1 MLLYLVVSVTWQGNL
16 LRQRR
21 GRRSRGEVRGRRSS
35 GEAYVL
41 RRYVRYIYILRT
53 FGRTPEYGRYMVHL
67 NGL

>member
-16 LRQRR
+16 LRQR
-21 GRRSRGEVRGRRSS
+21 RGRRSS

-53 FGRTPEYGRYMVHL
+53 FGRTPEYGRYMVHF